1 MAKLVAALLV
11 ALVAVA
17 AAAGEE
23 PEAVYAKFHK
33 AGREANFAE
42 LRKWGTK
49 QKGDEAAAMPA
60 AMQSGMLRMMAAMLP
75 KTYTVTG
82 RRIEPARATL
92 HVRAPQEGGT
102 IYGVVTLLKEGG
114 EWRVD
119 EEKWGEPAPA
129 SATAAKPAAAQ
140 AAAAAIPAGSAR
152 GMVNGAAFSVEQATI
167 QGGILKLR
175 QGREF
180 FADREFV
187 LFLFLKGA
195 APDGRRIVGTG
206 EDFSNPHV
214 HLSYKVEGK
223 GVPKTEIFMKG
234 YRITLE
240 FGQRSG
246 NRLPG
251 RIDLRLPDKAG
262 SFVSGTFE
270 AELK

>member
-11 ALVAVA
+11 ALATAPAMA
-17 AAAGEE
+17 AEE

-49 QKGDEAAAMPA
+49 QKGDEVAAMPPM
-60 AMQSGMLRMMAAMLP
+60 MQSGMLRMMAAMLP

-82 RRIEPARATL
+82 RRIEATRATL
-92 HVRAPQEGGT
+92 NVSGPQEGGR

-114 EWRVD
+114 EWKVD

-129 SATAAKPAAAQ
+129 TAAKPAVVQ
-140 AAAAAIPAGSAR
+140 TAAAAIPAGNAR
-152 GMVNGAAFSVEQATI
+152 GMVNGTAFSLEKATI

-175 QGREF
+175 QGSDF

-187 LFLFLKGA
+187 IFLFLKGQ

-214 HLSYKVEGK
+214 HLSYKIEAK

-234 YRITLE
+234 YQITLE

-262 SFVSGTFE
+262 SFVSGAFE
-270 AELK
+270 AEVK